1 MEEKQ
6 KCYLFETAKW
16 EKFLGVL
23 TVISTVLVAVI
34 GIVFIACSG
43 MLGKFAPDAAESAA
57 NAGKITY
64 IAIGVLY
71 LALAVVMQFPAK
83 FLLKSAK
90 ALKSGLVS
98 EDEAAITDAF
108 KNGKSYF
115 KFTAIYTLVGLA
127 IAAVVIIVTFA
138 ILAVAVA

>member
-6 KCYLFETAKW
+6 KSYLFEAAKW

-23 TVISTVLVAVI
+23 TVISSIIVAVL

-43 MLGKFAPDAAESAA
+43 LLSKAGTAEV
-57 NAGKITY
+57 AGTMKLTY
-64 IAIGVLY
+64 IASGILY

-83 FLLKSAK
+83 FLLTSAK
-90 ALKSGLVS
+90 SLKSGLVS
-98 EDEAAITDAF
+98 EDEAAVTDGL
-108 KNGKSYF
+108 KNCKSYL

-127 IAAVVIIVTFA
+127 VAAVILVVAAVVIG
-138 ILAVAVA
+138 LALAA